1 MLEQSLFMGVLKGI
15 STMAEKQKSLTLTK
29 TKLADIDGEHRIT
42 FVASSGNEDRDY
54 ERVEIS
60 TFRLPLKGGGHIFV
74 QDLPENGDSNV
85 DVPLLL
91 DHDLWTVEKVIG
103 SVRKAWYKDGELI
116 FEAGI
121 SSRPIAQEMFTLLEE
136 GHLDNSFSIQYR
148 DFYHDMETN
157 SDVAGE
163 IVEVSLVVRG
173 ANADARV
180 LAVKSLKEKGE
191 SVETETTPSE
201 VVDEPKTTNEEVVE
215 NTAEETKVEDE
226 AEVKV
231 EETAKEVEEEVKE
244 PESSNTEA
252 ETETEATETTTEEAE
267 TEPVVDNTNLNEKE
281 NIAMENVAKTLVA
294 EPASQVKTASADYLK
309 SKSAMTDFRDLIV
322 KMKGQSSSDIM
333 KAWANEVRAKGITG
347 DAILPSQIEN
357 IFFKCWYDETSPLST
372 FRTIRAVAG
381 AMNAFTGDGEDI
393 RAKGHKKG
401 EAKADQ
407 TVENLRRDLKAKI
420 IYKKLPIDLQDLI
433 DDTTGELTAFRAEEL
448 AQRVL
453 NEIVRGAIIGDGRT
467 SGTPDYRVF
476 DGTRGLFSMKADLD
490 TAATTPDPSDT
501 SAIKY
506 ARAVATAVANDNGDN
521 LYDKIV
527 KTLAQVRNKGYGKSI
542 ALPEGAIAQLKLLK
556 GNDGHYIF
564 QPGSVVED
572 AIEARVFELEG
583 LDGSGY
589 DVIAWANQGY
599 GLHAGDEM
607 VRTAFD
613 TTYNQDIMLVER
625 SAAGSLFGYRS
636 CAGYVSAT
644 TTA

>member
-1 MLEQSLFMGVLKGI
+1 
-15 STMAEKQKSLTLTK
+15 MAENIKSLTLTK
-29 TKLADIDGEHRIT
+29 SKLADIDGEHRVT
-42 FVASSGNEDRDY
+42 FVASSANEDRDY
-54 ERVEIS
+54 EHVAIES
-60 TFRLPLKGGGHIFV
+60 FRLPLKGGGHIIV
-74 QDLPENGDSNV
+74 RDLPAGGSDDI

-91 DHDLWTVEKVIG
+91 DHDLYAVEKVIG
-103 SVRKAWYKDGELI
+103 SVRKAYYVDGELV

-121 SSRPIAQEMFTLLEE
+121 SSRPLAQEMFTLLNE
-136 GHLDNSFSIQYR
+136 GHLDNAFSIQYR
-148 DFYHDMETN
+148 DYIHDTQTN
-157 SDVAGE
+157 SDIGGE
-163 IVEVSLVVRG
+163 IIEVSLVTRG
-173 ANADARV
+173 SNVDARV

-191 SVETETTPSE
+191 QVEQTEPTPN
-201 VVDEPKTTNEEVVE
+201 VVDEEVKDEVVE
-215 NTAEETKVEDE
+215 ETTEETKVEDE
-226 AEVKV
+226 AKPAEV
-231 EETAKEVEEEVKE
+231 EETEAKEVEAEEV
-244 PESSNTEA
+244 A
-252 ETETEATETTTEEAE
+252 EEATETEEAE
-267 TEPVVDNTNLNEKE
+267 VAEESETEAEAVETEPIVEENNNTNEEKE
-281 NIAMENVAKTLVA
+281 EKQMENVAKTLVVEKA
-294 EPASQVKTASADYLK
+294 DQVKSASSDYLK

-322 KMKGQSSSDIM
+322 KMKGQSSADIM
-333 KAWANEVRAKGITG
+333 KKWAEEIKAKGITG

-372 FRTIRAVAG
+372 FRTIRATAG

-407 TVENLRRDLKAKI
+407 VVENLRRDLKAKI

-433 DDTTGELTAFRAEEL
+433 DDQTGELTAFRAEEL

-453 NEIVRGAIIGDGRT
+453 GEIVRGAIIGDGRT

-490 TAATTPDPSDT
+490 TAATPLAGDGTDT
-501 SAIKY
+501 SAEKY
-506 ARAVATAVANDNGDN
+506 AHAVANTIDNVNTDN

-527 KTLAQVRNKGYGKSI
+527 KTLAQIRNKGYGKCV
-542 ALPEGAIAQLKLLK
+542 ALPEGAISQLKLLK

-572 AIEARVFELEG
+572 AIEARVFEIEG
-583 LDGSGY
+583 LENSGY
-589 DVIAWANQGY
+589 DVIGWANQGY

-613 TTYNQDIMLVER
+613 LTYNQDVMLVER
-625 SAAGSLFGYRS
+625 SAAGSLYGYKS
-636 CAGYVSAT
+636 CAGYKSAT